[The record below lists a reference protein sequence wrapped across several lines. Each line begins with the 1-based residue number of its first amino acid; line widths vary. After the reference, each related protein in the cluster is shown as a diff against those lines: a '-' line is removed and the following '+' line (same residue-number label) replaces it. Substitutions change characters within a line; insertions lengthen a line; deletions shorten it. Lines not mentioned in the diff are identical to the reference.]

1 MALINLFILN
11 PVNPPP
17 RSNLKLVYQC
27 PSPLTASILINNAQ
41 IESDARSFP
50 SALSSDSLLCP
61 KQEII
66 EEERQSRIK
75 MGFCLDLRV
84 DESGLENGSDRE
96 AYDEEQGSSK
106 RRWYHSGREY
116 LSVNSTSIRR
126 R

>member
-11 PVNPPP
+11 PANPPP

-27 PSPLTASILINNAQ
+27 PLPLTASILINNAQ

-66 EEERQSRIK
+66 KEERQSRIK
-75 MGFCLDLRV
+75 MGFYLDLQV
-84 DESGLENGSDRE
+84 DELGLENGSDGK
-96 AYDEEQGSSK
+96 AYNKEQGPSK
-106 RRWYHSGREY
+106 RRWY
-116 LSVNSTSIRR
+116 I
-126 R
+126 